1 MTQYLWVTG
10 HTMVGRSASAIRV
23 ESDWDRWSMQMDDKV
38 VMVTGGAGGV
48 GEGIAKVLAQRGAD
62 VAVADIDLQGATEVA
77 HELAQYGYKAR
88 AYWVDVTKRER
99 LQETVKAILS
109 RLSRIDVLVNV
120 AGVIAATGFEDT
132 VTSREEDWDVTF
144 TVNVKGTVLA
154 SEVLAEHMM
163 ERGAGKIINIA
174 SHAGRVGGAGGGAY
188 GASKAAVIHLTQ
200 SFAMQLA
207 PHNINVNVVCPG
219 TIWTPMW
226 ERIAERNRRNDPKKA
241 NLTGRQIFE
250 EAIRD
255 RCPLKREQTPEDIG
269 KAVAFFASDD
279 AFNIT
284 GQALNVNGGTRMN

>member
-1 MTQYLWVTG
+1 
-10 HTMVGRSASAIRV
+10 
-23 ESDWDRWSMQMDDKV
+23 MQMDSKV
-38 VMVTGGAGGV
+38 VMVTGGAGGL

-62 VAVADIDLQGATEVA
+62 VAVADIDLHGAEEVTRQ
-77 HELAQYGYKAR
+77 LARYGHKAR
-88 AYWVDVTKRER
+88 AYRADVTSRDR
-99 LQETVKAILS
+99 LQETVGTILAEFGC
-109 RLSRIDVLVNV
+109 IDVLVNV

-154 SEVLAEHMM
+154 SEVVAEHMM
-163 ERGAGKIINIA
+163 KRGAGKIVNIA
-174 SHAGRVGGAGGGAY
+174 SHAGRGGGSGGGAY

-200 SFAMQLA
+200 SFALELA
-207 PHNINVNVVCPG
+207 PHSINVNVVCPG

-226 ERIAERNRRNDPKKA
+226 ERIAERDRRNDPKKA
-241 NLTGRQIFE
+241 SLTGRQIFDQ
-250 EAIRD
+250 AILE

-284 GQALNVNGGTRMN
+284 GQSLNVNGGTRMN